1 MDHTYPTYYYIEN
14 KTPKGN
20 LLLKKYYQ
28 NTIKI
33 TYQSPNYILI
43 IDLNH
48 QNIINYL
55 SLTLNSNKIYHII
68 YENSQL
74 TIYSIIQ
81 NNYQKIY
88 TQNITLKYTTDLK
101 RILNQFISS
110 IIYKRTI
117 SSTAKEILE
126 IICDAE
132 EYLLILKN
140 NPNLKLQKTKSS
152 QNYNNSL
159 N

>member
-1 MDHTYPTYYYIEN
+1 MDSTYPTYYYIEN

-55 SLTLNSNKIYHII
+55 SLTLTSNKNYHIT

-88 TQNITLKYTTDLK
+88 TQNITLKHTKDLK
-101 RILNQFISS
+101 RYHQPFINEQSHPLPKK
-110 IIYKRTI
+110 Y
-117 SSTAKEILE
+117 
-126 IICDAE
+126 
-132 EYLLILKN
+132 
-140 NPNLKLQKTKSS
+140 LKLSVMPK
-152 QNYNNSL
+152 NIF
-159 N
+159 

>member
-88 TQNITLKYTTDLK
+88 TQNITLKHTTDLK
-101 RILNQFISS
+101 RILNQFISPT
-110 IIYKRTI
+110 IYKRAI
-117 SSTAKEILE
+117 SSTAKEIPE